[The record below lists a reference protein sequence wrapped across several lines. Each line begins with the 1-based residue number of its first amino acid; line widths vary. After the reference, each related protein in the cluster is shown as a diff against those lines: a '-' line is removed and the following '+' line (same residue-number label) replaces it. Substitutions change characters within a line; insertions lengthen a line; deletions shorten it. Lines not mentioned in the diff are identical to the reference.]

1 MANRLL
7 SNRIYTHKKDTKIAF
22 LKATIGATGAPT
34 LDASSKGI
42 LSIARSAAGKYL
54 ITFGTSVNGVN
65 VVDVYREL
73 MGFTA
78 NVIGIGGT
86 AAPLAPIVNVVNL
99 NLAAGTLELWF
110 EATVAG
116 GAIELGNGETVLA
129 QFFFGDSSA
138 P

>member
-1 MANRLL
+1 
-7 SNRIYTHKKDTKIAF
+7 
-22 LKATIGATGAPT
+22 
-34 LDASSKGI
+34 
-42 LSIARSAAGKYL
+42 
-54 ITFGTSVNGVN
+54 
-65 VVDVYREL
+65 

-78 NVIGIGGT
+78 NVIGISGT
-86 AAPLAPIVNVVNL
+86 AAPLAPIVNVVNI

>member
-22 LKATIGATGAPT
+22 LKASIAASGVATMDS
-34 LDASSKGI
+34 LSKGI
-42 LSIARSAAGKYL
+42 LSVARSAAGKYTV
-54 ITFGTSVNGVN
+54 TFGTSVNGVN
-65 VVDVYREL
+65 ALDVYREL

-78 NVIGIGGT
+78 NVIGIAGT
-86 AAPLAPIVNVVNL
+86 AAPLAPIVNVVNI

-116 GAIELGNGETVLA
+116 GAIELGNGETILA

>member
-7 SNRIYTHKKDTKIAF
+7 SNRIYTAKKDTKIAF
-22 LKATIGATGAPT
+22 LKASIAGTGVATMDP
-34 LDASSKGI
+34 LSKGI
-42 LSIARSAAGKYL
+42 LSFARSAAGKYL
-54 ITFGTSVNGVN
+54 VTFGVSVNGVN
-65 VVDVYREL
+65 ALDVYREF
-73 MGFTA
+73 MGMTC
-78 NVIGIGGT
+78 NVIGISGT

-110 EATVAG
+110 EATVVG
-116 GAIELGNGETVLA
+116 GAIELGNGETVYA

>member
-7 SNRIYTHKKDTKIAF
+7 SNRIYSHKKDTKIAF
-22 LKATIGATGAPT
+22 LKAAIGGTGVATM
-34 LDASSKGI
+34 DALSKGI
-42 LSIARSAAGKYL
+42 LSFARSSAGKYL
-54 ITFGTSVNGVN
+54 VTFGVSVNGVN
-65 VVDVYREL
+65 QVDVYREL

-78 NVIGIGGT
+78 NVIGISGT

-110 EATVAG
+110 EATVVG